1 MASEVANKVVEKGAE
16 IINKM
21 DDKDKKEI
29 VEQVNELKD
38 TA

>member
-1 MASEVANKVVEKGAE
+1 VVEKGAE
-16 IINKM
+16 IISKM
-21 DDKDKKEI
+21 DDKDKAEV